1 MEGGICSK
9 EHCLPFS
16 VSGETGVKKDLRV
29 YITPMPRDLCFD
41 STLFNTK
48 ESHRKTTDF
57 KCFIFLQVLMNAC
70 GGKPGW
76 VAGVRMANLEW
87 WCDTSDIDEKS
98 QMRHQRDNVTQA
110 Y

>member
-1 MEGGICSK
+1 MEGEK
-9 EHCLPFS
+9 
-16 VSGETGVKKDLRV
+16 GVTHVHL
-29 YITPMPRDLCFD
+29 YFD
-41 STLFNTK
+41 STLQKNTK

-57 KCFIFLQVLMNAC
+57 KCYYVLFIIFFLQVLVNSC

-76 VAGVRMANLEW
+76 VADGRMANLGW

-98 QMRHQRDNVTQA
+98 QMRHQRDMVTQA